1 MITTEMLNQQEALNG
16 LTDAQ
21 REAIVTL
28 SRNDENSVISTKFS
42 EVYQRLDETIERE
55 TGIKR
60 NGDEKTYNYLER
72 AAKELATKANSIEG
86 LNTKINDLTAE
97 RDRLKK
103 TIEEGTG
110 DEKLRK
116 DLQQAQR
123 DLESVRTEYKNLKTD
138 FDNQKNAHAQ
148 ELVNF
153 RIDNEIAGVK
163 GGIKFKAELPESAT
177 KVLMEQTISKVK
189 GMPHEFIDFNGTQKL
204 VFKDANGAIMRNA
217 ENALEP
223 CTIADL
229 INKELKAMG
238 VLDEGRKQEG
248 IETRTPKTP
257 QASDIVIDLGAART
271 QNEAQEIVANALMRQ
286 GLTNG
291 SKAYQEAM
299 DKVWKDNYET
309 IKKLPTK

>member
-28 SRNDENSVISTKFS
+28 SRNDENSVISAKFS

-72 AAKELATKANSIEG
+72 AAKELATKANGIEG

-103 TIEEGTG
+103 AIEDGTG
-110 DEKLRK
+110 DEKLKK
-116 DLQQAQR
+116 DLSQAQR
-123 DLESVRTEYKNLKTD
+123 DLESVRTEYKNLKAD

-163 GGIKFKAELPESAT
+163 GGIKFKAELPETAT
-177 KVLMEQTISKVK
+177 KVLMEQTIAKVK
-189 GMPHEFIDFNGTQKL
+189 GMPHEFIDVNGTQKL

-229 INKELKAMG
+229 ITKELKAMG

-248 IETRTPKTP
+248 IETRSPKTP
-257 QASDIVIDLGAART
+257 QASSIVIDLSAART

-291 SKAYQEAM
+291 SKAYQDAM
-299 DKVWKDNYET
+299 DKAWKDNYET
-309 IKKLPTK
+309 LKKLPTK